1 MAIIKRYIKENGQRR
16 AYYQA
21 QLYFEGTPLKCENF
35 KNKIEAYNW
44 YKKEKEKFLNNSSDF
59 QSKDSP
65 LFFSSCLKQYME
77 EALPLLQK
85 STRQAYEFHFRY
97 FMYGPLSNIKMEQLN
112 SQSVYVW
119 IKWLKKHPTVN
130 NHGRKTFINELRA
143 LSIILNWYR
152 NFVDE
157 NFSVPI
163 TKKHRKLCHYKAVLP
178 QRPDYYARPEEL
190 KNWLQWLKENRRNP
204 AYWKL
209 AAFMLLT
216 GARVGEACGML
227 WEAVDLNRGIARVMR
242 RVRWDHNTRRPCLEN
257 ITKTKS
263 SVRLLLL
270 SSELVSLL
278 RQIKKENQYKSKK
291 FLFIDYKGDLLK
303 YTAIQSTFNAG
314 FRALKLPWR
323 STHILRHS
331 YATMALIA
339 TKDLP
344 SVQASLGHSSVKMTE
359 RYAKVIAL
367 LNRDTAEKTTKAFN
381 LL

>member
-1 MAIIKRYIKENGQRR
+1 MAVIKRYTKENGQRR

-21 QLYFEGTPLKCENF
+21 QLYFEGTSLKCESF

-44 YKKEKEKFLNNSSDF
+44 YKKEKEKFLSS
-59 QSKDSP
+59 SARKDLS
-65 LFFSSCLKQYME
+65 FSSCLKQYMK

-97 FMYGPLSNIKMEQLN
+97 FMYGPLSNIKMEQFN
-112 SQSVYVW
+112 SRSVYTW
-119 IKWLKKHPTVN
+119 IKWLKKHPTAN

-152 NFVDE
+152 NFIDE
-157 NFSVPI
+157 DFNVPI
-163 TKKHRKLCHYKAVLP
+163 TKKHRQLCYYKAVPP

-190 KNWLQWLKENRRNP
+190 KNWLQWLRENRRNP

-227 WEAVDLNRGIARVMR
+227 WEAVDLNRGIARVTR
-242 RVRWDHNTRRPCLEN
+242 RVRWDHKTRKPYLEN

-278 RQIKKENQYKSKK
+278 RQLKQENKYKSKR
-291 FLFIDYKGDLLK
+291 FVFIDYKGDLLK
-303 YTAIQSTFNAG
+303 YTAIQATFNTG
-314 FRALKLPWR
+314 FRALNLPWR

-331 YATMALIA
+331 YATMALMA

-359 RYAKVIAL
+359 RYAKIIAL
-367 LNRDTAEKTTKAFN
+367 LNRDVAEKTTKAFN